1 MGRRFLQ
8 LNGYKRAL
16 GTIPRPDLKPWPVFG
31 HVLIRAG
38 PHYNHR
44 EAGGDKLLRRCRPM
58 VASRR
63 LRAAKKVECR
73 TRSQKE
79 RALCLAYVNVL
90 FPNRQPRGP
99 FMKELCFVVQR

>member
-44 EAGGDKLLRRCRPM
+44 EAGGDKLSPLLPSH
-58 VASRR
+58 ASHPD
-63 LRAAKKVECR
+63 V
-73 TRSQKE
+73 
-79 RALCLAYVNVL
+79 
-90 FPNRQPRGP
+90 
-99 FMKELCFVVQR
+99 